1 MWFKEETYG
10 HYKQKNHN
18 VESVLINISGKEFIF
33 VCFDCLE
40 KARSVMFEGHQD
52 FLVSLRRF

>member
-10 HYKQKNHN
+10 YYKQKNHY
-18 VESVLINISGKEFIF
+18 VESVLINISSKEVIF

-40 KARSVMFEGHQD
+40 KARSVNFEGVIRI
-52 FLVSLRRF
+52 FW

>member
-10 HYKQKNHN
+10 YYKQKNHY
-18 VESVLINISGKEFIF
+18 VESVLINISGKEVIF

-40 KARSVMFEGHQD
+40 KARSVMFEGVIRI
-52 FLVSLRRF
+52 FWWV